1 MLFWDDMRGIAEHN
15 ARMENEPDE
24 IRLQILL
31 NRAAEQ
37 GAKEALRKIGLSD
50 EDAGQDIHDLRTLI
64 NDWRSCKRT
73 VFQTML
79 KATTLAVL
87 SFIAAAVWMKF
98 GGN

>member
-1 MLFWDDMRGIAEHN
+1 MLFWDDVRGIAEQN

-24 IRLQILL
+24 LRLQVLL
-31 NRAAEQ
+31 NRAAEK
-37 GAKEALRKIGLSD
+37 GAKEALRQIGLSD

-98 GGN
+98 GAD